1 MAKSGDGGTVDQL
14 PFATAD
20 GKTKAV
26 SGGSSG
32 AHDFIT
38 DPKDGAP
45 KTGGGFDVTQQNRP
59 QQTGSDP
66 VNKEDAIDGGK
77 VEFPTFPDPA
87 STKGTGSIDGGSG
100 HKPFKVKGG

>member
-20 GKTKAV
+20 GKTKAT

-59 QQTGSDP
+59 QQSGSDP
-66 VNKEDAIDGGK
+66 VNTEDAIEGGK
-77 VEFPTFPDPA
+77 LAFPTFPDPA
-87 STKGTGSIDGGSG
+87 GKGCGSVDGGSG